1 MNARALLCS
10 AARDLV
16 IICTPAQYATYK
28 GLQMAAQYGVDPFD
42 GRPVLFNDNA
52 TAPIIG
58 DLRGVMLNELSEI
71 QIKFDDKTLMTKDLV
86 RILGRQSAAI
96 EVVGDKYFAKVAE

>member
-1 MNARALLCS
+1 
-10 AARDLV
+10 
-16 IICTPAQYATYK
+16 
-28 GLQMAAQYGVDPFD
+28 
-42 GRPVLFNDNA
+42 
-52 TAPIIG
+52 
-58 DLRGVMLNELSEI
+58 MLNELSEI